1 MRRIRTIDGVELYD
15 IICSRENVEAAV
27 QAACRDHHKDPAVI
41 RIRENPEPYIE
52 AVIRILKS
60 GTFHY
65 SNFKTKRIFERG
77 KQRNLCYTRTFPDR
91 IIQHA
96 VLQVVGPILLG
107 TCIRDTYAAIKG
119 KGLHRCNRQIR
130 KDMHDDLEGT
140 KFCFKMDVSKYF
152 PSISRDKLFALI
164 KKKIKCPRTLE
175 ILSRMIFEVPG
186 KNGLPIGLY
195 SSQIFSTFFLTY
207 FDHFCK
213 ERLRIIYYRRYMDD
227 VVILA
232 SSKFLLRQYK
242 HHIEEYLN
250 ELILTIKPNWQIF
263 PVEARGVDFVGYVFR
278 HDYILLRKKIKIRYI
293 RSCNCILYAVR
304 HGEQITP
311 HMMASKISYEGWIGK
326 WCDGYRLVEK
336 HTRRVDIAL
345 EFGAEAIP
353 EARPYEI
360 RHSSPGLAVATA

>member
-1 MRRIRTIDGVELYD
+1 MRRIKTIDGVELYD

-41 RIRENPEPYIE
+41 RIRENPEPYIQ
-52 AVIRILKS
+52 AVIQILVTGS
-60 GTFHY
+60 FHY
-65 SNFKTKRIFERG
+65 SNFRTKRIFERG

-119 KGLHRCNRQIR
+119 KGLHRCNRYIR
-130 KDMHDDLEGT
+130 EVMHNDPEGT
-140 KFCFKMDVSKYF
+140 EYCCKMDMSKYF
-152 PSISRDKLFALI
+152 PSIDRNKLFALI
-164 KKKIKCPRTLE
+164 KKKIKCARTLE
-175 ILSRMIFEVPG
+175 IFSRMIFEVPG
-186 KNGLPIGLY
+186 KKGTPVGLY
-195 SSQIFSTFFLTY
+195 SSQIFSTFYLTY
-207 FDHFCK
+207 FDHYCK
-213 ERLRIIYYRRYMDD
+213 EVLGIVYYARYMDD

-232 SSKFLLRQYK
+232 RSKFLLRQYK
-242 HHIEEYLN
+242 HHIEVYLQ
-250 ELILTIKPNWQIF
+250 ELVLTIKPNWQIF
-263 PVEARGVDFVGYVFR
+263 PVESRGVDFVGYVFR
-278 HDYILLRKKIKIRYI
+278 HDYILLRKRIKISYI
-293 RSCNCILYAVR
+293 RSCNCILHAVR

-311 HMMASKISYEGWIGK
+311 HMMASKISYEGWISR

-353 EARPYEI
+353 EARPHEI
-360 RHSSPGLAVATA
+360 RHISAGLAGATA